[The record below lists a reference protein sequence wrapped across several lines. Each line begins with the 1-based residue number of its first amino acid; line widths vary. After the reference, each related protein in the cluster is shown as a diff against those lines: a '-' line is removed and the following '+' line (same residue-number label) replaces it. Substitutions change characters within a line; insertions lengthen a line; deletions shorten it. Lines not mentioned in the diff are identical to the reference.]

1 MRKYI
6 FLDRKVSFIAFGKKH
21 VPLIESNHIAM
32 AKFGTLIQSAKPVLI
47 EFFLDNELTQN
58 NYEVLKTVAAALG
71 DKATVIRIDTE
82 QNNELAKALR
92 IKTNPTYIIYKEEQM
107 LWRQPENHDAN
118 SLINAVLKYV

>member
-6 FLDRKVSFIAFGKKH
+6 FLDRIAPFIAFGKKH
-21 VPLIESNHIAM
+21 VSLIESNHIAM
-32 AKFGTLIQSAKPVLI
+32 AKFGTLIQSEKPVLF

-71 DKATVIRIDTE
+71 DKATVIRINTE
-82 QNNELAKALR
+82 QNKELAKALR
-92 IKTNPTYIIYKEEQM
+92 IKTNPTFIIYKEEQM

-118 SLINAVLKYV
+118 SLINEVLKYV